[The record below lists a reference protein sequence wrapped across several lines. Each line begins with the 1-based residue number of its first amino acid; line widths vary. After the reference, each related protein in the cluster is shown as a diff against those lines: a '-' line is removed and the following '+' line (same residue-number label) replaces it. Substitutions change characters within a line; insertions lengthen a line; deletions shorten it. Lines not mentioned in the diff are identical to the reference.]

1 MEESNMKTRLREDR
15 VMDDKQIYKAFEK
28 WYKGKFKKQFKKE
41 YSIAIN
47 LNQVI
52 SQRVGSEIGFT
63 AGAEFGYK
71 QGRIETLVGVMEFIS
86 NTDLETS
93 HLLNYRKIE
102 EYIDTELKKER
113 QSDE

>member
-1 MEESNMKTRLREDR
+1 
-15 VMDDKQIYKAFEK
+15 MDDKQRWLLIQLMNKAFEK
-28 WYKGKFKKQFKKE
+28 WSKQNPALVSPILYAATQENNIGKILVDNLKSERKKG
-41 YSIAIN
+41 YTA
-47 LNQVI
+47 
-52 SQRVGSEIGFT
+52 GSEDGS
-63 AGAEFGYK
+63 K